1 MLGKTDCRRF
11 EGLLEREIQGLAPL
25 GPEEEVFLERHR
37 RACPACDLSSQ
48 LLGEMDRIGREVPEP
63 HQGDAALELK
73 ARQVL
78 ARGDRPGSEPVR
90 RGWQWAGAAA
100 LAAAAAVVA
109 ALLLYPGQEPAPGD
123 DVGSPLAGATLIEVS
138 GSASFTDR
146 TAAAG
151 DVLRSGDTLDVDSG
165 SLFVEFADGST
176 AFVEE
181 RTRLSLLATTA
192 ETTRLR
198 LDRGRVALHVAPQ
211 QVGERFTIDTPG
223 GQIQVL
229 GTVFSAEAGE
239 DGYEVAVTEGLVQ
252 FSMSEGP
259 VVEIPAG
266 FTFHTSTGLREL
278 PADESAAIQRMA
290 VLGEPAYHAE
300 SATEGTEAAI
310 RAAEPTEA
318 DVEPQTASPSRGSE
332 EAPPSVETLLAE
344 ARQCRVQRDWS
355 GAVRAYQRLGAAHPD
370 SPEAVTSL
378 VPMGKIQLEQ
388 LDQPEVALRS
398 FALYIES
405 AEHGSLLEEAEWGV
419 AEAYRQLGRSEE
431 EYEALRRFREHHP
444 DSLYAGPADGRLQ
457 ALEKK

>member
-11 EGLLEREIQGLAPL
+11 EGLLERETQDLAPL
-25 GPEEEVFLERHR
+25 DPEEEVFLERHR
-37 RACPACDLSSQ
+37 LACPACDLSVQ
-48 LLGEMDRIGREVPEP
+48 LIDEMGRIGREVPGSHP
-63 HQGDAALELK
+63 GDAALELK

-78 ARGDRPGSEPVR
+78 ARGDRPGGEPVR

-100 LAAAAAVVA
+100 LAAAAAVLA
-109 ALLLYPGQEPAPGD
+109 ALLLHPGQKPAPGD
-123 DVGSPLAGATLIEVS
+123 DVGPPLAGATLIEVS

-146 TAAAG
+146 TAAVG

-181 RTRLSLLATTA
+181 RTRLSLLATTD
-192 ETTRLR
+192 EVTRLR

-211 QVGERFTIDTPG
+211 QVGERFTIDTSG
-223 GQIQVL
+223 GRIRVL
-229 GTVFSAEAGE
+229 GTVFAVDARE
-239 DGYEVAVTEGLVQ
+239 DGHEVAVTEGLVQ
-252 FSMSEGP
+252 FTLSEGP

-266 FTFHTSTGLREL
+266 FAFHTSTGLREL

-300 SATEGTEAAI
+300 SATERTEAAI
-310 RAAEPTEA
+310 RVTEPAEA

-332 EAPPSVETLLAE
+332 EDPPSVETLLAE
-344 ARQCRVQRDWS
+344 ARQCRVRRDWS
-355 GAVRAYQRLGAAHPD
+355 GAVEAYQGLIATHPD

-378 VPMGKIQLEQ
+378 VPMGRIQLEQ

-398 FALYIES
+398 FALYIER

-419 AEAYRQLGRSEE
+419 AEAYRRLGRSEE
-431 EYEALRRFREHHP
+431 ETQALQRFREHHP

-457 ALEKK
+457 ALKKK